1 MGRLSAWS
9 RPSWA
14 SVSGCTSPTF
24 FSQPARSINGN
35 DAVRLPAAL
44 SRLERPGRGSRRHVG
59 SYPLHSHAH
68 AYAAGVWRL
77 SRKTAAHVDAIG
89 PCRAMAGA
97 GAHPY
102 RIYAAVHHGNL
113 STGHKVIQ
121 QMQMKIVDAGR
132 RPRELYLC
140 YLTCPQCANSRGGEK
155 ILFLRH
161 WEESALLQRR
171 LQGRG

>member
-59 SYPLHSHAH
+59 TYPLQSHAH
-68 AYAAGVWRL
+68 ANAAGVWRL
-77 SRKTAAHVDAIG
+77 TRKTAAHVDAKG

-97 GAHPY
+97 GALQHRSFPRQSVPSAGADSFAGALSPY
-102 RIYAAVHHGNL
+102 SRKAVL
-113 STGHKVIQ
+113 V
-121 QMQMKIVDAGR
+121 
-132 RPRELYLC
+132 
-140 YLTCPQCANSRGGEK
+140 
-155 ILFLRH
+155 
-161 WEESALLQRR
+161 
-171 LQGRG
+171 